1 MRIRS
6 TFPLLLSAIAMPAA
20 AQSTLRAAPSTTATV
35 EVALNTP
42 RVEGQPAAPAKK
54 IRIVYGQPH
63 ARGRTV
69 VGTLEAEMDTVWRLG
84 ANTSTTLT
92 TDVDLEIGGV
102 AVPQGNYSLYAQ
114 TSRTGEWKLVI
125 NRNTG
130 QWGTTYDKA
139 HDLARVPLKA
149 TELHQPIESLSI
161 TLVPAAGDGPPRGDL
176 RIIWGTRAF
185 DTTWAV
191 K

>member
-1 MRIRS
+1 MRIHS
-6 TFPLLLSAIAMPAA
+6 TLVLVLSAAA
-20 AQSTLRAAPSTTATV
+20 LPLGAQTTLRAAPSTSATV
-35 EVALNTP
+35 EVALNPP

-69 VGTLEAEMDTVWRLG
+69 IGTLAAEMDTVWRLG

-92 TDVDLEIGGV
+92 TDVDLDVGGTT
-102 AVPQGNYSLYAQ
+102 VPQGNYSLYAL
-114 TSRTGEWKLVI
+114 TSSKGEWKLII
-125 NRNTG
+125 NKNTG

-139 HDLARVPLKA
+139 HDLARVSLTS

-161 TLVPAAGDGPPRGDL
+161 TLVPAAGDGAPKGDL

-185 DTTWAV
+185 ATTWAV

>member
-1 MRIRS
+1 MRIHCS
-6 TFPLLLSAIAMPAA
+6 LALVLSAAA
-20 AQSTLRAAPSTTATV
+20 LPLGAQSNLRAAPSTSATV

-69 VGTLEAEMDTVWRLG
+69 IGTLAAEMDTVWRLG

-92 TDVDLEIGGV
+92 TDVDLDVGGV
-102 AVPQGNYSLYAQ
+102 VVPQGNYSLYAL
-114 TSRTGEWKLVI
+114 TSSKGEWKLII
-125 NRNTG
+125 NKNTG

-139 HDLARVPLKA
+139 HDLAHVSLTS

-161 TLVPAAGDGPPRGDL
+161 TLVPAAGDVPPRGDL

-185 DTTWAV
+185 ATTWAV
-191 K
+191 R

>member
-1 MRIRS
+1 MRIHCS
-6 TFPLLLSAIAMPAA
+6 LALVLSAAA
-20 AQSTLRAAPSTTATV
+20 LPLGAQSNLRAAPSTSATV

-69 VGTLEAEMDTVWRLG
+69 IGTLAAEMDTVWRLG

-92 TDVDLEIGGV
+92 TDVDLDVGGV
-102 AVPQGNYSLYAQ
+102 VVPQGNYSLYAL
-114 TSRTGEWKLVI
+114 TSSKGEWKLII
-125 NRNTG
+125 NKNTG

-139 HDLARVPLKA
+139 HDLAHVSLTS

-161 TLVPAAGDGPPRGDL
+161 TLVPAAGDAVPKGDL

-185 DTTWAV
+185 ATTWAV